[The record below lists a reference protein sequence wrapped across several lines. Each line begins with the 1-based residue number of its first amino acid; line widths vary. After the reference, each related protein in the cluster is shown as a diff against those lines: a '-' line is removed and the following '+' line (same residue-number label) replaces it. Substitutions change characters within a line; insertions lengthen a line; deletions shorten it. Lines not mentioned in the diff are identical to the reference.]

1 MKNKSLQATSVRSA
15 LTFLLIAVVVVSTAG
30 FYFAQDWL
38 NNMANDIS
46 SNSTSADPSDSS
58 AQALATIKTE
68 IAKNKS
74 AADKASSLISTS
86 ASYKD
91 QMTKDIN
98 KYASQAGLSIKSI
111 NTNQPS
117 RASDMGNN
125 IKVGF
130 ASVTFNNPVS
140 LQSLLQFLKGV
151 ESNTPKMQ
159 VSGIDIT
166 AQDSSKAVDVKPLTI
181 EGYFK

>member
-1 MKNKSLQATSVRSA
+1 MKKSLQATSMRTI
-15 LTFLLIAVVVVSTAG
+15 LTFLLITLVIVSTVG

-46 SNSTSADPSDSS
+46 SNSTSADPTDSNS
-58 AQALATIKTE
+58 QALATIKTE
-68 IAKNKS
+68 IAKNKT
-74 AADKASSLISTS
+74 AADKASSLVSTS
-86 ASYKD
+86 TNYKE

-98 KYASQAGLSIKSI
+98 TYASQAGISIKSV

-117 RASDMGNN
+117 KASGIGNG
-125 IKVGF
+125 IQAGY
-130 ASVTFNNPVS
+130 AIVTFNNPVS
-140 LQSLLQFLKGV
+140 LQSLLIFLKGI

-159 VSGIDIT
+159 ISGIDISV
-166 AQDSSKAVDVKPLTI
+166 QESSSAVNVKPITI